1 MNKTTRMRVAAVVA
15 ALYFVLTSA
24 CAWSVPAD
32 PGLNAIRRSPPQRAS
47 VAGVSEDT
55 RATLADDPQVAA
67 IYYRKCSQC
76 HAPFHPTYL
85 PASLWPAYVRKYAPG
100 AGLFGRDRQRVLA
113 WLQAHA
119 E

>member
-1 MNKTTRMRVAAVVA
+1 MNKTTGMRVAAVFA

-32 PGLNAIRRSPPQRAS
+32 PGLNALRRNPPQTTS
-47 VAGVSEDT
+47 VAQTDDEGVTTPRS
-55 RATLADDPQVAA
+55 DPQVAA

-76 HAPFHPTYL
+76 HEPYHPTYL
-85 PASLWPAYVRKYAPG
+85 PASLWPAYVRKYAPR

-119 E
+119 R